1 MNYIGLMGNK
11 KNAQKKKEQFNLED
25 DKRFF
30 APIGIDIGSYTQQ
43 SIALSICTQIEARK
57 NGKI

>member
-1 MNYIGLMGNK
+1 MGNK
-11 KNAQKKKEQFNLED
+11 KIMKRKIEEFNLKD

-30 APIGIDIGSYTQQ
+30 APVGFDIGGNTHQ
-43 SIALSICTQIEARK
+43 SIALSICAQIEARK